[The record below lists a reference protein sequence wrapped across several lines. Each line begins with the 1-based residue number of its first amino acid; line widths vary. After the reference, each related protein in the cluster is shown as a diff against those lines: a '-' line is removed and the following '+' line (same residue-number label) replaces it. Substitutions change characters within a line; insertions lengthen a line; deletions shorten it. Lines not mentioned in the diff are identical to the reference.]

1 MFFCYLFCI
10 LFSFL
15 IFTYPLGNDCLPAG
29 RAFVSLH
36 GLVLHRSMYF
46 VVIIDHRSIVIG
58 QFVSHSHKRTDCFL
72 SLSLFLSARLHLRP
86 TATATAAPASLL
98 GQPAP
103 AAPASLASA
112 DAPAPTGS
120 LDDDPA
126 STSLDLAPDTA
137 PRLHGV
143 LELSKLN
150 ISSTLPRILT

>member
-103 AAPASLASA
+103 AVPASLLQ
-112 DAPAPTGS
+112 PTRPRLRGLS
-120 LDDDPA
+120 TTTRLPPPSIWHRIQPHA
-126 STSLDLAPDTA
+126 ST
-137 PRLHGV
+137 GV

-150 ISSTLPRILT
+150 ISDTLLRILT